1 MRMSFVSK
9 FKSLGSYHDT
19 NLSIIS
25 LEPVYS
31 VDFGQM
37 AQYSYLIET

>member
-9 FKSLGSYHDT
+9 FKALGSYHDT

-25 LEPVYS
+25 LEPVNR
-31 VDFGQM
+31 VDFGQT
-37 AQYSYLIET
+37 AQNS